1 MRRSRRI
8 GLIGAPS
15 SAGAY
20 APGQEQAPGAL
31 RAAGLVGRLEEAG
44 LTVADRGD
52 VPGFRWRPDRERPFA
67 QNVER
72 VVATARAVADH
83 VRDVLADDDLALVL
97 GGDCTV
103 GIGTVAGAVAGR
115 DRIGV
120 LYLDLHADLNVP
132 ESTLDGALDWM
143 GVAHLLGEEGAEP
156 SLVNVGPC
164 TPLLAPEQILLYGF
178 RRDQSTRAERAAIER
193 RRLDVVEYE
202 EVVAAPAA
210 SAKQALERLSARC
223 ERLLV
228 HFDVD
233 VIDFTDA
240 PLSENTGRNVGLTR
254 DQAFETLAVF
264 LASDRLA
271 ALTVTEIN
279 PDHGEPDAVTLHDF
293 VGRLS
298 AAFRSVA

>member
-1 MRRSRRI
+1 
-8 GLIGAPS
+8 
-15 SAGAY
+15 
-20 APGQEQAPGAL
+20 
-31 RAAGLVGRLEEAG
+31 
-44 LTVADRGD
+44 
-52 VPGFRWRPDRERPFA
+52 
-67 QNVER
+67 
-72 VVATARAVADH
+72 
-83 VRDVLADDDLALVL
+83 VL

-115 DRIGV
+115 GRIGL

-156 SLVNVGPC
+156 SLVDVGPRK
-164 TPLLAPEQILLYGF
+164 PLLAPEQILLYGF

-193 RRLDVVEYE
+193 RQLDVVEYE
-202 EVVAAPAA
+202 DVAATPAA
-210 SAKQALERLSARC
+210 SARQALERLSARC

-271 ALTVTEIN
+271 ALTVTELN
-279 PDHGEPDAVTLHDF
+279 PDHGEPDAVTMDDF
-293 VGRLS
+293 VARLS